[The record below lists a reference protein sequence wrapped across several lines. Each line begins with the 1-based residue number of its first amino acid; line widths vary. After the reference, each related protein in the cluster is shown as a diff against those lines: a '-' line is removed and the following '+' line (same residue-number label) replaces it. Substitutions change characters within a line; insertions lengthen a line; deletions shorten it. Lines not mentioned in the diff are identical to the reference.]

1 VNPRQSVALA
11 AVCALALTG
20 CAMTPTATNRSTIE
34 QRLLARSL
42 ERAVAQIDVTAL
54 QSRAVFVELLAMTP
68 DQGYARAF
76 VTAELR
82 QRGVRIV
89 DEMSAADAR
98 LVVLAPGLGV
108 DQGVTLIG
116 VPPMTVPVVGI
127 PVPEVAL
134 FKQVR
139 HHGFTEV
146 KVYGYDTRDGRPFET
161 VSTGIGQSKYHQ
173 FTLLILI
180 KWTQDDLDEPPA
192 ALPAAAR

>member
-1 VNPRQSVALA
+1 
-11 AVCALALTG
+11 
-20 CAMTPTATNRSTIE
+20 MTPTATSRSTIE

-42 ERAVAQIDVTAL
+42 ERAMAQIDVTAL
-54 QSRAVFVELLAMTP
+54 QGRAVFVELLAMTP

-76 VTAELR
+76 VGAELR

-161 VSTGIGQSKYHQ
+161 VSTGIGQSKYHE
-173 FTLLILI
+173 FTLLLLI